1 MVKGSYNPKKGS
13 AGYALLV
20 ALYFNQDTHPNG
32 MKRDELILKANAW
45 SSTPIEYNKE
55 GQVKTFN
62 PMGPMNQNY
71 TGWSSMSSTLIKS
84 HELVEIK
91 RQNRKHFHVLTD
103 KGKELALKLIERDGL
118 RADGLALFGDRNH
131 VEVPAPVRA
140 PAPAPSNKKSRDEHD
155 NIQSRKKAKTEEIF
169 NLADDDDDDDD
180 DVVINDDV
188 VILDDDDDD
197 DNGYDDYN
205 GYVDEEIFNGNEF
218 SEEEIKQQAAMLA
231 EYENRRATS
240 SATAPTT
247 YTSSSTTAPM
257 NYTSSSSSTA
267 PKNHTS
273 SSTTAPMNHSS
284 SSSTAPMNYSSYSSK
299 NNNPVTYDVDD
310 IDNNGYNDNDIFNEN
325 GFSEEEIKQQ
335 AAILAEFEKKRTT
348 TTTTSVASKESQKPY
363 ENDMHLNAFQ
373 YADMS
378 NLENTYQH
386 NDYNDDSVRN
396 LEKTLDSEHMTKQ
409 ITKIKNVGVAMENN
423 EIIIDC
429 CDDSDDDNDDN
440 EKGYDEQEAESEED
454 DNDKQQDLW
463 STLESCTE
471 IDKENVTSNNIKTS
485 ITMKAIPEFPKC
497 EFFDQYRES
506 NYSAL
511 PIGPWWK
518 DGCLT
523 WDHCRQPCPWYL
535 DDFSTMASSSLFID
549 YFDIILLVTTGEND
563 CITYLNNEL
572 KRFQDELRKK
582 KPNCSFSV
590 EARHLNIGDFI
601 WIARYKRDPQY
612 ELILDSIC
620 ERKTFIDFLGSI
632 TNNHGHVQSRYISQ
646 KRRIMYSGIS
656 TRLYLLEGT
665 VATALNSA
673 RNSGKHKH
681 LNAEILNVMDVKNR
695 KILNTALAETQLAG
709 FSLVRTDNPKV
720 IKY

>member
-20 ALYFNQDTHPNG
+20 ALYFNLDSHPNG
-32 MKRDELILKANAW
+32 MKKNDLILKANAW
-45 SSTPIEYNKE
+45 ATTAIEYNKE

-103 KGKELALKLIERDGL
+103 KGRELALKLIERDGL
-118 RADGLALFGDRNH
+118 RADGPALFGDRNH
-131 VEVPAPVRA
+131 AEVPPPAR
-140 PAPAPSNKKSRDEHD
+140 APAPSNKKSRDEHD
-155 NIQSRKKAKTEEIF
+155 TIQSRKKAKTEEIF
-169 NLADDDDDDDD
+169 NLADGDDDDDDD
-180 DVVINDDV
+180 DDNDDDV

-197 DNGYDDYN
+197 NDNGYD
-205 GYVDEEIFNGNEF
+205 GYIDEEMFNGNEF

-231 EYENRRATS
+231 EFENRRTTTSSTTAPMNRSSS
-240 SATAPTT
+240 SATAPMNHSSSSTT
-247 YTSSSTTAPM
+247 APINYTNSSTTAPM
-257 NYTSSSSSTA
+257 NYTSSSS
-267 PKNHTS
+267 TS
-273 SSTTAPMNHSS
+273 KT
-284 SSSTAPMNYSSYSSK
+284 
-299 NNNPVTYDVDD
+299 NNSVAYDGDD

-335 AAILAEFEKKRTT
+335 AAILAEFEKKRAT
-348 TTTTSVASKESQKPY
+348 TTTTSDVLKESQKPY
-363 ENDMHLNAFQ
+363 ENEMHLNAFQ

-378 NLENTYQH
+378 NLEHTYQH

-396 LEKTLDSEHMTKQ
+396 LEKTLDSEHITKQ
-409 ITKIKNVGVAMENN
+409 ITKTKNVGVAMEND

-429 CDDSDDDNDDN
+429 CDDSDDDN
-440 EKGYDEQEAESEED
+440 EKGYDKQEADSEED

-471 IDKENVTSNNIKTS
+471 IDKENITSNNIKTS
-485 ITMKAIPEFPKC
+485 ITMKAIPDFPKS

-523 WDHCRQPCPWYL
+523 WNHCRRPSPWYL

-572 KRFQDELRKK
+572 KRFQDELRRK

-590 EARHLNIGDFI
+590 EARHLNIGDFM
-601 WIARYKRDPQY
+601 WIGRYKRDPQY

-632 TNNHGHVQSRYISQ
+632 TNNHGQVLSRYMSQ

-673 RNSGKHKH
+673 RNSGKHRH
-681 LNAEILNVMDVKNR
+681 LNAEISNSMDAKNR

-720 IKY
+720 I